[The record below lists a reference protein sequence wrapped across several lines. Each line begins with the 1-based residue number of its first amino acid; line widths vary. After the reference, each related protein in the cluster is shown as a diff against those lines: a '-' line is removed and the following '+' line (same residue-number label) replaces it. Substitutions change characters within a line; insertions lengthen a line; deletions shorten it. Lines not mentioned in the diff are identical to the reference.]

1 MQNHPY
7 FKSGKVSVLAHRGFT
22 PPAENTLEAFQRAL
36 DAGADYL
43 ETDVR
48 VTLDGHAVL
57 FHDETLQRIA
67 GIDRKVSEMSL
78 DEIKQIRPFETGTII
93 SLSEALQLLP
103 KARFN
108 IDIKESLAIMPTV
121 SAIEANSAHDRVLVS
136 SFSNSRRKQALKLLS
151 REVATSASGSL
162 IINLWIRNLF
172 GLNFNKSLSGIGAI
186 QIPTKIY
193 GMRFDKPRFIKKAL
207 ETGTQVHFWTINDLD
222 EVSRLLSLG
231 ATGIVTDETELV
243 VNFLKSN

>member
-7 FKSGKVSVLAHRGFT
+7 FQSGKVSVLAHRGFT
-22 PPAENTLEAFQRAL
+22 PPAENSLEAFQRAL

-57 FHDETLQRIA
+57 CHDETLQRIA
-67 GIDRKVSEMSL
+67 GIERKVSEMTLS
-78 DEIKQIRPFETGTII
+78 EIKQVQPFETGTII
-93 SLSEALQLLP
+93 SLNEALQLLP

-108 IDIKESLAIMPTV
+108 IDIKESLAIVPTV
-121 SAIEANSAHDRVLVS
+121 LAIEANAAHDRVLVS

-151 REVATSASGSL
+151 REVATSASGSI
-162 IINLWIRNLF
+162 IINLWIRNLL
-172 GLNFNKSLSGIGAI
+172 GLNFSKALSGIGAI

-193 GMRFDKPRFIKKAL
+193 GMRFDKPSFIKKVI

-243 VNFLKSN
+243 VNFLKK

>member
-7 FKSGKVSVLAHRGFT
+7 FQTGKVSVLAHRGFT

-57 FHDETLQRIA
+57 CHDETLQRIA

-78 DEIKQIRPFETGTII
+78 EEIKQIRPFETGTII
-93 SLSEALQLLP
+93 SLAEALQLLP

-108 IDIKESLAIMPTV
+108 IDIKESLAIVPTV
-121 SAIEANSAHDRVLVS
+121 SAIEENAAHDRVLVS
-136 SFSNSRRKQALKLLS
+136 SFSNSRRRQALKLLS
-151 REVATSASGSL
+151 REVATSGSGS
-162 IINLWIRNLF
+162 IIIRLWIRNLF
-172 GLNFNKSLSGIGAI
+172 GLNFSKALSGIGAI

-193 GMRFDKPRFIKKAL
+193 GMRFDKPRFIKKVR
-207 ETGTQVHFWTINDLD
+207 ETGIQVHFWTINELD
-222 EVSRLLSLG
+222 EVSRLVGLG

-243 VNFLKSN
+243 VNFLKK

>member
-7 FKSGKVSVLAHRGFT
+7 FQSGKVSVLAHRGFT
-22 PPAENTLEAFQRAL
+22 PPAENTIEAFQRAL
-36 DAGADYL
+36 DSGADYL

-57 FHDETLQRIA
+57 CHDETFQRIA

-78 DEIKQIRPFETGTII
+78 EEIKQIRPFETGTII
-93 SLSEALQLLP
+93 SLAEALQLLP

-108 IDIKESLAIMPTV
+108 IDIKDSLAIVPTV
-121 SAIEANSAHDRVLVS
+121 SAIEADNAHDRVLVS

-151 REVATSASGSL
+151 REVATSASGS
-162 IINLWIRNLF
+162 IIISLWIRNLF
-172 GLNFNKSLSGIGAI
+172 GLNFSKALSGIGAI
-186 QIPTKIY
+186 QIPIKIY
-193 GMRFDKPRFIKKAL
+193 GMRFDKPSFIKKVID
-207 ETGTQVHFWTINDLD
+207 TGTQVHFWTINDLD
-222 EVSRLLSLG
+222 EVSRLVGLG

-243 VNFLKSN
+243 VNFLKK